1 MILATPLIESFAAHQ
16 PEVEIDFL
24 LRKGCESLFAG
35 HPHIKELFIW
45 DKSTKKYKG
54 LFKLLKQIRK
64 KRYDYVFNLQ
74 RFASTGF
81 LTAFSKAHHTVGFDK
96 NPFSF
101 LYSKKVR
108 HIIGTG
114 THLHEIDRNLML
126 LEHIVELAPVIRL
139 YPSAEDFDKVSRYKT
154 KPYICLAPASL
165 WETKKYPEIKWIEFL
180 NSLPEDINVFLLGSE
195 NDAEL
200 CNNILKKSVK
210 TKVFSLA
217 GQLSILQTAALL
229 KDAKMN
235 FTNDSAPLH
244 LASAVNAPVAGIF
257 CSTLP
262 AFGFGPRSENSF
274 IIETNT
280 KLCCRPCGIHG
291 LKACPEKHF
300 KCATTITNDQL
311 LFCFNS

>member
-1 MILATPLIESFAAHQ
+1 VILATPLIESFATNH

-45 DKSTKKYKG
+45 DKSSKKYKG
-54 LFKLLKQIRK
+54 LFKLWKQIRK
-64 KRYDYVFNLQ
+64 KRYDYIFNLQ

-101 LYSKKVR
+101 LYGKKVR

-114 THLHEIDRNLML
+114 TNLHEIDRNLML
-126 LEHIVELAPVIRL
+126 LEHIVKPVPVIRL
-139 YPSAEDFDKVSRYKT
+139 YPSAIDVEKVSRYKT
-154 KPYICLAPASL
+154 QAYICLAPASL
-165 WETKKYPEIKWIEFL
+165 WETKKYPEIKWVEFL
-180 NSLPEDINVFLLGSE
+180 NSLPEDINAFLLGSE
-195 NDAEL
+195 NDVKL